1 MYKQA
6 ILGIIAVFLL
16 ISCSPTNTTPVY
28 LRIDK
33 PSNGD
38 TLHVTSIPVS
48 GKTSVGATVTLGSQ
62 VGGADFTATVDDT
75 GHFTGTY
82 TIPGQNAEYS
92 IFFTAKLG
100 GLSVTE
106 SRSFYYVN

>member
-1 MYKQA
+1 MIKRLV
-6 ILGIIAVFLL
+6 LGFLAVLL
-16 ISCSPTNTTPVY
+16 VVSCSPTKTTPVY

-48 GKTSVGATVTLGSQ
+48 GKTSVGASVTLGSAAG
-62 VGGADFTATVDDT
+62 VVDFTATVDDT

-82 TIPGQNAEYS
+82 SIPGQTGEYS